1 MVRFAMICAVLF
13 FGASTTAQFPLPAEL
28 PSRGGLPDPLVM
40 HDGTEVATP
49 DAWRSQR
56 RPQLQALFEHYMY
69 GRLPASP
76 DAVTARTLFE
86 DATAFG
92 GKGTLREIELTFG
105 PPDCPRIYLLL
116 ATPNASERVACF
128 VGMNFGGNHL
138 RSDDARI
145 RLPTAWMPD
154 RYPGVV
160 DNRATDA
167 GRGQGVDGGDVWPL
181 EEAVRRGYA
190 IATFYCGDIQP
201 DRPGVREGM
210 RVVQLAADETSR
222 EASARGAD
230 GGETATIMWWAW
242 GIHRAVDY
250 LVTDPAI
257 DAERIG
263 VVGHSR
269 LGKTALLAG
278 ALDERI
284 ALVIANQAGC
294 GGSGPSRHDDP
305 DAETVAIITKSFPHW
320 FCRNFTELAADPSK
334 LPFDQHCLVA
344 LCAPRPVLVDAAA
357 EDKWANPPGQF
368 EMLRAATPVYRLLGV
383 EGLEATALPQAG
395 APLIESRLGYWLRP
409 GEHAM
414 GLADWQT
421 FFAYADKWLPAP

>member
-1 MVRFAMICAVLF
+1 MVRVAMFTACLFTAVHAR
-13 FGASTTAQFPLPAEL
+13 GQFPPPAEL
-28 PSRGGLPDPLVM
+28 PSRGGLPDPLVLL
-40 HDGTEVATP
+40 DGTQVATP

-76 DAVTARTLFE
+76 GDVTGRTLFE
-86 DATAFG
+86 DAAAFG

-105 PPDCPRIYLLL
+105 PPDWPKIYLLV
-116 ATPNASERVACF
+116 ATPNAAQRVACF

-138 RSDDARI
+138 RSDDPRI
-145 RLPTAWMPD
+145 RLPTAWTPD

-201 DRPGVREGM
+201 DRPDVREGM
-210 RVVQLAADETSR
+210 RAVQLAAV
-222 EASARGAD
+222 EAAD
-230 GGETATIMWWAW
+230 GGEPRGDETATIMWWAW

-257 DAERIG
+257 DAERIA

-284 ALVIANQAGC
+284 ALIIANQAGC

-305 DAETVAIITKSFPHW
+305 AAETVAIITKSFPHW
-320 FCRNFTELAADPSK
+320 FCRNFTEFAADPSK

-344 LCAPRPVLVDAAA
+344 LCAPRPVLFDAAA
-357 EDKWANPPGQF
+357 DDKWANPPGQF
-368 EMLRAATPVYRLLGV
+368 EMLRAATPVYALLGV
-383 EGLEATALPQAG
+383 EGLEADAMPQAG
-395 APLIESRLGYWLRP
+395 GPLIDSRLGYWLRP
-409 GEHAM
+409 GAHAM
-414 GLADWQT
+414 AAGDWAT
-421 FFAYADKWLPAP
+421 YFRYADRWLK